1 MTQTYSHS
9 PGPSKAPISF
19 ALDGDRLTVDSGRK
33 VQEVRLG
40 AVEQVRLTYE
50 PKSLGRNAFQTRLR
64 LKDGKTVTFSSINWK
79 SLVDVQ
85 RLDREYRI
93 FSRALLDA
101 IVHANPEAH
110 FIAGRPRL
118 IWGATLFLAVIALAA
133 ITVFIWR
140 ALQAGAGSAALM
152 GVLFAL
158 VGIWQIEPMVR
169 LNKPR
174 RFTPSE
180 PPADLMP

>member
-1 MTQTYSHS
+1 M
-9 PGPSKAPISF
+9 
-19 ALDGDRLTVDSGRK
+19 
-33 VQEVRLG
+33 
-40 AVEQVRLTYE
+40 
-50 PKSLGRNAFQTRLR
+50 
-64 LKDGKTVTFSSINWK
+64 FSA
-79 SLVDVQ
+79 
-85 RLDREYRI
+85 LDREYRI

-101 IVHANPEAH
+101 IVRANPEAH

-118 IWGATLFLAVIALAA
+118 DLGATVFLAVIALAA

-174 RFTPSE
+174 RSRRANRPRT
-180 PPADLMP
+180 